1 MSIISKLFNIKKKD
15 KQYSLGNYE
24 IRKFKDGSY
33 AVYNTKKNTFVS
45 RCLESEIWT
54 LPSNINNYCKVD
66 SLSKAERIL
75 YGIADKGE
83 PLK

>member
-1 MSIISKLFNIKKKD
+1 MSIISKLFNINKKD

-24 IRKFKDGSY
+24 IRKFKDGRY
-33 AVYNTKKNTFVS
+33 AVYNTKEKTFVS
-45 RCLESEIWT
+45 RDLEEDVWT
-54 LPSNINNYCKVD
+54 SPSNIKKYCKVS